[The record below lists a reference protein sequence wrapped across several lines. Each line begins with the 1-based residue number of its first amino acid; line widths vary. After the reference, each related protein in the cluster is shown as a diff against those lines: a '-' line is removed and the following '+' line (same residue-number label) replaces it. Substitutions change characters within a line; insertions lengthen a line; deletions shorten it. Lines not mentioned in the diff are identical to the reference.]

1 MRDIGELCHIR
12 DRTIPLWRV
21 ATLRPSGKPMSE
33 QSRIAQSIMEG
44 GGAYNQHAKH
54 QTAAASAAGRFL
66 ERAVDNLVLDQG
78 AEPIV
83 IADHGSSQG
92 KNSQGAMR
100 AAIRTLRPRLEA
112 AHPIFVYHIDQPSND
127 FNSLF

>member
-33 QSRIAQSIMEG
+33 QSRIAQSVMEG
-44 GGAYNQHAKH
+44 GGAYNQHARH

-83 IADHGSSQG
+83 IALRFITGQKFAGRDARGRQD
-92 KNSQGAMR
+92 
-100 AAIRTLRPRLEA
+100 AASAPGGCT
-112 AHPIFVYHIDQPSND
+112 S
-127 FNSLF
+127 